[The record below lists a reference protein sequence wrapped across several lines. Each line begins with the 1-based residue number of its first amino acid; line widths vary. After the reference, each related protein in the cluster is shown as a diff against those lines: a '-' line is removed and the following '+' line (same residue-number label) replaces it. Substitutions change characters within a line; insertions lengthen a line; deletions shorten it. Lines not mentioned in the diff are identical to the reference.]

1 MSPQCLPMKMQM
13 IGDGQEV
20 TLAASSTDWGCG
32 QVKAGGS
39 EGQPGLLETEKKE
52 KKKLFQK
59 ILQDQASYRTF

>member
-1 MSPQCLPMKMQM
+1 MKMQM

-39 EGQPGLLETEKKE
+39 EGQPGLLETVSKQQIKYC
-52 KKKLFQK
+52 KPLSF
-59 ILQDQASYRTF
+59 